1 MANLQPVTFRELIGG
16 CRQPILAA
24 LQAAF
29 VRHAIDN
36 RGLLTSAR
44 RGPQVAAQVYD
55 LSFRFLGDEAQ
66 PAEITQLTDEFA
78 AQGMALV
85 SGVAL
90 MQALSTA
97 LVPGLLANPHLQSE
111 ATQKLPE
118 FQLAFM
124 AGLAAS
130 REIERQRSGEN
141 SQAALQRAL
150 HEQLERQR
158 QLYLELRRSEER
170 YRTILENIE
179 EGYYETDLEG
189 NFTFVNDSASNILL
203 AAKEQVLT
211 AHYRKFVASSYHERA
226 AFSFQ
231 TVYQTR
237 RPLKSIELQITGD
250 GESSR
255 HVELSALLIED
266 TAGEPIGFRGT
277 IRDIT
282 KRKQAEQL
290 LIERKALERS
300 NRELEQFAYVAS
312 HDLQEPLNK
321 IQLFGDRLMA
331 RNSQTLDQAGR
342 DYLERMLNATGRM
355 QTLIDNLLTLSRV
368 TTKGQPFVPVN
379 LSQIA
384 QEVVSDLETR
394 IQQTGGQ
401 VDIGDLPN
409 IEGDPLQMHQLLQNL
424 IGNGLKFHRSGVAP
438 FIKLYASRPSR
449 PNVLR
454 EPLFCQI
461 VVEDNGIGFDEKY
474 VERIF
479 QPFQRL
485 HGQSEYEGTGMGLAI
500 CHRIVERHGGRI
512 TARSKPGLGTTFL
525 ITLPI
530 RQVEGS
536 MQYEK

>member
-1 MANLQPVTFRELIGG
+1 MGS

-24 LQAAF
+24 LQDAF

-44 RGPQVAAQVYD
+44 RGPQVAARVYE
-55 LSFRFLGDEAQ
+55 LAFHFLGDEGL

-78 AQGMALV
+78 VQGMALV

-90 MQALSTA
+90 MQALSAA
-97 LVPGLLANPHLQSE
+97 LTPGLLSNPHLQSA
-111 ATQKLPE
+111 ATKKLPD

-124 AGLAAS
+124 SGLAAS
-130 REIERQRSGEN
+130 REIARQRSGEN

-179 EGYYETDLEG
+179 EGYYETDLDG
-189 NFTFVNDSASNILL
+189 NFTFINDSVSNILL
-203 AAKEQVLT
+203 IGKEKVLG
-211 AHYRKFVASSYHERA
+211 AHYRQFVAPLYHERA
-226 AFSFQ
+226 AQSFQ
-231 TVYQTR
+231 TVYQTH
-237 RPLKSIELQITGD
+237 RPLKSIELQITGE
-250 GESSR
+250 GEAGR
-255 HVELSALLIED
+255 HIELSALLIED

-282 KRKQAEQL
+282 KRKQTEQL
-290 LIERKALERS
+290 LIERRALERS

-321 IQLFGDRLMA
+321 IQLFGDRLTA
-331 RNSQTLDQAGR
+331 KNSQLLDQTGR
-342 DYLERMLNATGRM
+342 DYLERMLNATSRM

-401 VDIGDLPN
+401 VNVGDLPN

-424 IGNGLKFHRSGVAP
+424 VGNGLKFHKPGIAPLIKVYTGRSARAN
-438 FIKLYASRPSR
+438 LT
-449 PNVLR
+449 R

-474 VERIF
+474 VDRIF

-512 TARSKPGLGTTFL
+512 TARSTPGHGTTFL

-530 RQVEGS
+530 RQIEGS

>member
-1 MANLQPVTFRELIGG
+1 MANLQPVTFRELMQS
-16 CRQPILAA
+16 CRQELLAA
-24 LQAAF
+24 LQDAF

-44 RGPQVAAQVYD
+44 RGRQVAGQTYD
-55 LSFRFLGDEAQ
+55 LALHFLGEGAE
-66 PAEITQLTDEFA
+66 PAEISHLTDEFA
-78 AQGMALV
+78 MQGMALV
-85 SGVAL
+85 SGMAL
-90 MQALSTA
+90 MQALSAA
-97 LVPGLLANPHLQSE
+97 LWPGLSANPHLHQE
-111 ATQKLPE
+111 ATQKLSH

-124 AGLAAS
+124 GGLAES
-130 REIERQRSGEN
+130 RELARQRSGEN

-158 QLYLELRRSEER
+158 QLYTELRRSEER

-179 EGYYETDLEG
+179 EGYYETDLDG
-189 NFTFVNDSASNILL
+189 RFTFVNDSVCNILMSP
-203 AAKEQVLT
+203 KEQVL
-211 AHYRKFVASSYHERA
+211 AAPYRQFVAPEYHPKA
-226 AFSFQ
+226 AQQFE

-237 RPLKSIELQITGD
+237 RPAKSIELQLMGHEETG
-250 GESSR
+250 R
-255 HVELSALLIED
+255 HIELSALLIED
-266 TAGEPIGFRGT
+266 PAGDPMGFRGT

-282 KRKQAEQL
+282 KRKEAQQL

-331 RNSQTLDQAGR
+331 KNSHLLDDNGR
-342 DYLERMLNATGRM
+342 DYLARMLNATGRM

-384 QEVVSDLETR
+384 SEVVSDLETR
-394 IQQTGGQ
+394 LQQTAGQ
-401 VDIGDLPN
+401 VDIGELPS
-409 IEGDPLQMHQLLQNL
+409 IEGDPLQMHQLFQNL
-424 IGNGLKFHRSGVAP
+424 VGNGLKFHRPGLAP
-438 FIKLYASRPSR
+438 IIKLSWHRPARPSTANH
-449 PNVLR
+449 P
-454 EPLFCQI
+454 FCQI

-474 VERIF
+474 LDRIF

-500 CHRIVERHGGRI
+500 CQRIVERHGGRI
-512 TARSKPGLGTTFL
+512 TAHSKVGQGTTFL
-525 ITLPI
+525 ISLPL
-530 RQVEGS
+530 RQIEGS
-536 MQYEK
+536 VQHEK

>member
-1 MANLQPVTFRELIGG
+1 MANSEPVNFRELIGS
-16 CRQPILAA
+16 CRQQILNA
-24 LQAAF
+24 LQGAF

-44 RGPQVAAQVYD
+44 RGPQVASQVYD
-55 LSFRFLGDEAQ
+55 LVARFLSGEAQ
-66 PAEITQLTDEFA
+66 QAEITQLTDQFA
-78 AQGMALV
+78 VQGMALV
-85 SGVAL
+85 TGVAL
-90 MQALSTA
+90 MQALSA
-97 LVPGLLANPHLQSE
+97 VLAPGLSANPHLQAE
-111 ATQKLPE
+111 ATQKLPD

-124 AGLAAS
+124 SGLAAS

-150 HEQLERQR
+150 HQQLEQQR
-158 QLYLELRRSEER
+158 QLYLELGRSEER

-189 NFTFVNDSASNILL
+189 NFTFVNDSVSNILL
-203 AAKEQVLT
+203 VDKEQLIG
-211 AHYRKFVASSYHERA
+211 AHYQRFIAPPFHDRA
-226 AFSFQ
+226 AFSFA

-237 RPLKSIELQITGD
+237 RPLKSIELQITGE
-250 GESSR
+250 GEAAR

-266 TAGEPIGFRGT
+266 TAGNATGFRGT

-331 RNSQTLDQAGR
+331 KNSQMLDPTGR
-342 DYLERMLNATGRM
+342 DYLERMLNATSRM

-379 LSQIA
+379 LSKIA

-394 IQQTGGQ
+394 IQQTGGE
-401 VDIGDLPN
+401 VTIDELPN

-424 IGNGLKFHRSGVAP
+424 IGNGLKFHRPGVAP
-438 FIKLYASRPSR
+438 LIKVYTGRSARAAATR
-449 PNVLR
+449 D
-454 EPLFCQI
+454 PLFCQI

-512 TARSKPGLGTTFL
+512 TAHSKPGQGTTFL

-530 RQVEGS
+530 RQIEGS

>member
-1 MANLQPVTFRELIGG
+1 MVNAQPVTFRELMGS
-16 CRQPILAA
+16 CRQQILSA
-24 LQAAF
+24 LQDAF

-44 RGPQVAAQVYD
+44 RGPQVANLLYNLAFDFLNDQAQAD
-55 LSFRFLGDEAQ
+55 QISR
-66 PAEITQLTDEFA
+66 LTDEFA
-78 AQGMALV
+78 VQGMALV

-90 MQALSTA
+90 MQALSAA
-97 LVPGLLANPHLQSE
+97 LTPGLSANPHLQPE
-111 ATQKLPE
+111 VAKKLPD

-124 AGLAAS
+124 GGLASS
-130 REIERQRSGEN
+130 REIARQRSGEN

-179 EGYYETDLEG
+179 EGYYELDLAG
-189 NFTFVNDSASNILL
+189 NFTFVNDSVSNILL
-203 AAKEQVLT
+203 ADKEQVLKT
-211 AHYRKFVASSYHERA
+211 HYHQFVAPSYHNRA
-226 AFSFQ
+226 DQSFQ
-231 TVYQTR
+231 TVYETR
-237 RPLKSIELQITGD
+237 RPLKSVELQITGE
-250 GESSR
+250 GEAGR

-266 TAGEPIGFRGT
+266 TTGEPIGFRGT

-282 KRKQAEQL
+282 KRKQTDQL

-331 RNSQTLDQAGR
+331 KNSQMLDPSGR
-342 DYLERMLNATGRM
+342 DYLQRMLNATSRM

-368 TTKGQPFVPVN
+368 TTKGQPFVPVD

-394 IQQTGGQ
+394 LQQTGGQ

-424 IGNGLKFHRSGVAP
+424 VGNGLKFHRPGIAP
-438 FIKLYASRPSR
+438 LIKVYTARPSR
-449 PNVLR
+449 AGSLK

-461 VVEDNGIGFDEKY
+461 MVEDNGIGFDEKY
-474 VERIF
+474 VDRIF

-512 TARSKPGLGTTFL
+512 TARSKPGEGTTFL
-525 ITLPI
+525 INLPF
-530 RQVEGS
+530 RQLVGS